1 MNKIILILSLSN
13 LDESKILYYE
23 NLVNEIKQTYANE
36 IDVLLTLNSMQ
47 EFDGNISYNKI
58 GNEIYEFGC
67 SNADVTNQLI
77 KKYESIYR
85 NKTII
90 TPNRGWDVGQFLIG
104 LKHIGNQYEYVY
116 HVHSK
121 KHKTWRDKLLSI
133 KDTNILKLNADTVS
147 SRENFVWVHEDLLF
161 PLDVDKNLD
170 ILRKHDDLF
179 PHENLTT
186 WGYISG
192 KIFTTRY
199 DFLKPLVD
207 GFEKIYSLL
216 TDRNKDDVFW
226 CEHMDD
232 EEYYDGEFSRL
243 ENCPWNLP
251 MTPGAREMRKKY
263 NARNYFELLERGYR
277 GIPDLQIEHAIE
289 RYIGYLICYNKD
301 IYFPETDVEQ
311 RNLLI
316 EKSLRIDRNKNDN
329 ITQT

>member
-1 MNKIILILSLSN
+1 MNKIILILSLFDPRHSQVVFYR
-13 LDESKILYYE
+13 D
-23 NLVNEIKQTYANE
+23 LVNHVKKVYNNQ
-36 IDVLLTLNSMQ
+36 IDVMLTLNGKDEYDGSM
-47 EFDGNISYNKI
+47 EFRDWGDCWTFGTIRDRH
-58 GNEIYEFGC
+58 EIL
-67 SNADVTNQLI
+67 NAFS
-77 KKYESIYR
+77 SIPR
-85 NKTII
+85 DTTII
-90 TPNRGWDVGQFLIG
+90 TPNRGWDMGQFLIG

-133 KDTNILKLNADTVS
+133 KDTNILKLNADTVI

-243 ENCPWNLP
+243 ENCPWNSP

-301 IYFPETDVEQ
+301 IYFS
-311 RNLLI
+311 RN
-316 EKSLRIDRNKNDN
+316 EN
-329 ITQT
+329 IT